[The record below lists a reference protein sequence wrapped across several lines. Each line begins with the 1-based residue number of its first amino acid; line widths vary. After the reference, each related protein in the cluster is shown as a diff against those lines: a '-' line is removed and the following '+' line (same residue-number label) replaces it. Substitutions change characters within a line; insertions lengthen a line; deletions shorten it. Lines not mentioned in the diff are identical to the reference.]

1 MRSRLTHLPISI
13 YFDLPPVKNI
23 FMLLVVHHFRQEW
36 KQRHAFFGLVLY
48 CAATIFIA
56 YLAFRNSI
64 DAVTW
69 NALFWIIMLFASV
82 NALAK
87 SFLSESR
94 GKQLYYYT
102 LVSAPVFY
110 LSKLF
115 YGIILMLL
123 LSLISLVIYSA
134 LNGVPEWNFTGYLI
148 AMITGITGLAITLT
162 MISAITS
169 RSGGQTSL
177 MAILGFPVLIPML
190 VIIIRISA
198 KAIDGFSV
206 ADFPK
211 DFILLSALL
220 VMATALSYILFP
232 YIWRE

>member
-1 MRSRLTHLPISI
+1 
-13 YFDLPPVKNI
+13 
-23 FMLLVVHHFRQEW
+23 VVHHFRQEW

-48 CAATIFIA
+48 CAATIFIS

-64 DAVTW
+64 DAITW

-94 GKQLYYYT
+94 GRQLYYYT

-110 LSKLF
+110 LSKLL
-115 YGIILMLL
+115 YGIVIMLL
-123 LSLISLVIYSA
+123 LSLISLAIFSG
-134 LNGVPEWNFTGYLI
+134 LNGVPGWNFSSYFISML
-148 AMITGITGLAITLT
+148 TGITGLAITLT

-169 RSGGQTSL
+169 RSGSQPSL

-190 VIIIRISA
+190 VIIIRMSA
-198 KAIDGFSV
+198 KAVNGLSLT
-206 ADFPK
+206 DFPK
-211 DFILLSALL
+211 DFILLAALI

>member
-1 MRSRLTHLPISI
+1 MHL
-13 YFDLPPVKNI
+13 VG
-23 FMLLVVHHFRQEW
+23 HHFRQEW

-64 DAVTW
+64 DTVTW

-94 GKQLYYYT
+94 GRQLYYYS

-115 YGIILMLL
+115 YGIILMLVL
-123 LSLISLVIYSA
+123 SIISLIIFSA
-134 LNGVPEWNFTGYLI
+134 LNGTPSWNFTSYFI
-148 AMITGITGLAITLT
+148 SMITGITGLAITLT

-169 RSGGQTSL
+169 RSGSHTSM

-190 VIIIRISA
+190 IIIIKASA
-198 KAIDGFSV
+198 IAMDGFSI
-206 ADFPK
+206 AAMPK
-211 DFILLSALL
+211 DFILLLSLM

-232 YIWRE
+232 YIWRD

>member
-1 MRSRLTHLPISI
+1 M
-13 YFDLPPVKNI
+13 
-23 FMLLVVHHFRQEW
+23 HHFRQEW
-36 KQRHAFFGLVLY
+36 KQRHAFFGLVIY

-94 GKQLYYYT
+94 GRQLYYYS

-110 LSKLF
+110 LSKLL
-115 YGIILMLL
+115 YGIILMLVL
-123 LSLISLVIYSA
+123 SVISLIIFSV
-134 LNGVPEWNFTGYLI
+134 LNGTPAWNFSSYLL
-148 AMITGITGLAITLT
+148 ALLLGATGLAITLT

-169 RSGGQTSL
+169 RSGSQTSM

-190 VIIIRISA
+190 IIIIKISSNAIEGFSISA
-198 KAIDGFSV
+198 
-206 ADFPK
+206 FPK
-211 DFILLSALL
+211 DFILLSSLL
-220 VMATALSYILFP
+220 MMATALSYILFP
-232 YIWRE
+232 YIWRD

>member
-1 MRSRLTHLPISI
+1 
-13 YFDLPPVKNI
+13 VKNI
-23 FMLLVVHHFRQEW
+23 FVHLAAHHFRQEW
-36 KQRHAFFGLVLY
+36 KQRHAFFGMVLY

-82 NALAK
+82 NALTK

-94 GKQLYYYT
+94 GRQLYYYS

-110 LSKLF
+110 LSKLV
-115 YGIILMLL
+115 YGIILMLI
-123 LSLISLVIYSA
+123 LSVISLVVYSG
-134 LNGVPEWNFTGYLI
+134 LNGVPTWNFTSYFLSM
-148 AMITGITGLAITLT
+148 ATGITGLAITLT
-162 MISAITS
+162 MISAIAS
-169 RSGGQTSL
+169 RSGSQTSM

-190 VIIIRISA
+190 VLIIRMSA
-198 KAIDGFSV
+198 KAVNGFSI
-206 ADFPK
+206 AEFPK
-211 DFILLSALL
+211 DFILLAALIA
-220 VMATALSYILFP
+220 MAAALSYILFP

>member
-1 MRSRLTHLPISI
+1 MH
-13 YFDLPPVKNI
+13 
-23 FMLLVVHHFRQEW
+23 LVVHHFRQEW

-48 CAATIFIA
+48 CAATIFIS

-64 DAVTW
+64 DAITW

-94 GKQLYYYT
+94 GRQLYYYT

-110 LSKLF
+110 LSKLI
-115 YGIILMLL
+115 YGIILMLI
-123 LSLISLVIYSA
+123 LSFISLAIFSA
-134 LNGVPEWNFTGYLI
+134 INGTPGWNFSSWLFSMT
-148 AMITGITGLAITLT
+148 TGITGLAITLT

-169 RSGGQTSL
+169 RSGSQTSM

-190 VIIIRISA
+190 VIIIKMSA
-198 KAIDGFSV
+198 KAINGLSIT
-206 ADFPK
+206 DFPK
-211 DFILLSALL
+211 DFILLTALL

>member
-1 MRSRLTHLPISI
+1 MHL
-13 YFDLPPVKNI
+13 VT
-23 FMLLVVHHFRQEW
+23 HHFRQEW

-48 CAATIFIA
+48 CAATIFIS

-94 GKQLYYYT
+94 GRQLYYYT

-110 LSKLF
+110 LSKLL
-115 YGIILMLL
+115 YGIVLMLV
-123 LSLISLVIYSA
+123 LSLISLAIFSG
-134 LNGVPEWNFTGYLI
+134 LNGIPAWNFNSYFI
-148 AMITGITGLAITLT
+148 SMITGIIGLAITLT

-169 RSGGQTSL
+169 RSGSQTSL

-190 VIIIRISA
+190 VIIIRMSA
-198 KAIDGFSV
+198 KAVSGFSIT
-206 ADFPK
+206 DFPK
-211 DFILLSALL
+211 DFILLVSLL

>member
-1 MRSRLTHLPISI
+1 MHL
-13 YFDLPPVKNI
+13 VT
-23 FMLLVVHHFRQEW
+23 HHFRQEW
-36 KQRHAFFGLVLY
+36 KQRHAFFGLILY

-64 DAVTW
+64 DVVTW

-87 SFLSESR
+87 SFLSESKGR
-94 GKQLYYYT
+94 QLYYYT

-110 LSKLF
+110 LSKLL
-115 YGIILMLL
+115 YGIVLMLV
-123 LSLISLVIYSA
+123 LSFISLAIFSG
-134 LNGVPEWNFTGYLI
+134 LNGTPAWNFTSYLLS
-148 AMITGITGLAITLT
+148 MITGITGLAITLT

-169 RSGGQTSL
+169 RSGSQTSM

-190 VIIIRISA
+190 VIIIRMSA
-198 KAIDGFSV
+198 KAINGFSII
-206 ADFPK
+206 DFPK
-211 DFILLSALL
+211 DFILLAALL
-220 VMATALSYILFP
+220 AMATALSYILFP

>member
-1 MRSRLTHLPISI
+1 M
-13 YFDLPPVKNI
+13 KNI
-23 FMLLVVHHFRQEW
+23 FIHLVTHHFRQEW

-94 GKQLYYYT
+94 GRQLYYYS

-110 LSKLF
+110 LSKLL
-115 YGIILMLL
+115 YGIILMLVL
-123 LSLISLVIYSA
+123 SVISLIVFSV
-134 LNGVPEWNFTGYLI
+134 LNGTPAWNFSSYLL
-148 AMITGITGLAITLT
+148 ALLVGATGLAITLT

-169 RSGGQTSL
+169 RSGSQTSM

-190 VIIIRISA
+190 IIIIRISA
-198 KAIDGFSV
+198 HAIEGFSIS
-206 ADFPK
+206 AFPK
-211 DFILLSALL
+211 DFILLSSLL

-232 YIWRE
+232 YIWRD

>member
-1 MRSRLTHLPISI
+1 
-13 YFDLPPVKNI
+13 VKNI
-23 FMLLVVHHFRQEW
+23 FIHLVAHHFKQEW

-48 CAATIFIA
+48 CASTIFIA

-64 DAVTW
+64 DSITW

-94 GKQLYYYT
+94 GRQLYYYS

-110 LSKLF
+110 LSKLL
-115 YGIILMLL
+115 YGIILMLVLSFISLAVFSILNGTPTWNFISYL
-123 LSLISLVIYSA
+123 LS
-134 LNGVPEWNFTGYLI
+134 
-148 AMITGITGLAITLT
+148 MMTGIVGLAITLT

-169 RSGGQTSL
+169 RSGSQTSM

-190 VIIIRISA
+190 IIIIRISA
-198 KAIDGFSV
+198 RAIEGFSIT
-206 ADFPK
+206 AFPK
-211 DFILLSALL
+211 DFILLSSLL

-232 YIWRE
+232 YIWRD

>member
-1 MRSRLTHLPISI
+1 MH
-13 YFDLPPVKNI
+13 
-23 FMLLVVHHFRQEW
+23 LVVHHFRQEW

-48 CAATIFIA
+48 CAATIFIS

-64 DAVTW
+64 DSVTW

-87 SFLSESR
+87 SFLSENR
-94 GKQLYYYT
+94 GRQLYYYT

-110 LSKLF
+110 LSKLL
-115 YGIILMLL
+115 YGIVIMLV
-123 LSLISLVIYSA
+123 LSFISLAIFSA
-134 LNGVPEWNFTGYLI
+134 LNGVPGWNFGSYFI
-148 AMITGITGLAITLT
+148 SMITGITGLAVTLT

-169 RSGGQTSL
+169 RSGSQASL

-190 VIIIRISA
+190 VIIIKMSA
-198 KAIDGFSV
+198 KAVNGFSIV
-206 ADFPK
+206 DFPK
-211 DFILLSALL
+211 DLILLAALIA
-220 VMATALSYILFP
+220 MATALSYILFP

>member
-1 MRSRLTHLPISI
+1 MINNFSYPFSHDGDFPVHQNSRFP
-13 YFDLPPVKNI
+13 FVKNI
-23 FMLLVVHHFRQEW
+23 FIHLVTHHFRQEW
-36 KQRHAFFGLVLY
+36 KQRHAFFGMVLY

-94 GKQLYYYT
+94 GRQLYYYS

-115 YGIILMLL
+115 T
-123 LSLISLVIYSA
+123 
-134 LNGVPEWNFTGYLI
+134 E
-148 AMITGITGLAITLT
+148 
-162 MISAITS
+162 
-169 RSGGQTSL
+169 
-177 MAILGFPVLIPML
+177 
-190 VIIIRISA
+190 
-198 KAIDGFSV
+198 
-206 ADFPK
+206 
-211 DFILLSALL
+211 
-220 VMATALSYILFP
+220 LF
-232 YIWRE
+232 

>member
-1 MRSRLTHLPISI
+1 MNSIFTHL
-13 YFDLPPVKNI
+13 VA
-23 FMLLVVHHFRQEW
+23 HHFRQEW
-36 KQRHAFFGLVLY
+36 KQRHAFFGLILY

-82 NALAK
+82 NTLAK

-94 GKQLYYYT
+94 GRQLYYYS

-110 LSKLF
+110 LSKLL
-115 YGIILMLL
+115 YGIILMLV
-123 LSLISLVIYSA
+123 LSLVSLVIFSV
-134 LNGVPEWNFTGYLI
+134 LNGAPEWNFTSYLI
-148 AMITGITGLAITLT
+148 SMITGITGFAITLT

-169 RSGGQTSL
+169 RSGSQTSM

-190 VIIIRISA
+190 IIIIKISA
-198 KAIDGFSV
+198 RAVDGFSIF
-206 ADFPK
+206 DFPK
-211 DFILLSALL
+211 DLMLLTSLL
-220 VMATALSYILFP
+220 AMATALSYILFP